1 MSLNVTMF
9 ITNPFVL
16 MFVSVFLGQLL
27 GKVNFGRFKL
37 GSSGGL
43 FTGLIIGWFI
53 YRNYALPYKDL
64 EQMPIYAEKI
74 LEQGVIS
81 KDFFLFTLILFVAAV
96 GLLASKDLDKVLK
109 KYGLK
114 FVILGIV
121 ITFTG
126 AFVTYIMTL
135 ISKGQNLFAISGV
148 YTGALTSSPGLAAAL
163 ESVSIYGKEAES
175 MVGFGYAIGYI
186 PGVLIVILAMQFIPL
201 IFGIDINKE
210 KKEFFKEMYPAKE
223 ECVKDREVQF
233 DLIAFVFVC
242 LFGIFIG
249 NLKIYL
255 GHTINYFNLG
265 TTGGVLISS
274 LLLGYIRKI
283 GFLNFRMNSKVLSV
297 IRELAL
303 SFFLTIVGL
312 RYGYSALTSLT
323 GSGIYLALIALV
335 CGFFSIFAGFIIGRY
350 VFKINWIVLAGALC
364 GGMTSTPGLGAAID
378 ATNCDD
384 VAAGYGATYPFALL
398 GMIVFTIILYKL
410 PIQF

>member
-1 MSLNVTMF
+1 MDFDFITF

-16 MFVSVFLGQLL
+16 MFISIFLGQLL
-27 GKVNFGRFKL
+27 GKVEISRFKL

-74 LEQGVIS
+74 LKQGIVP

-96 GLLASKDLDKVLK
+96 GLLVSKDLDKVLK

-114 FVILGIV
+114 FIFLGFI

-135 ISKGQNLFAISGV
+135 ISKGQNPFAISGI

-163 ESVSIYGKEAES
+163 ESVYIYGKEAES
-175 MVGFGYAIGYI
+175 MVGFGYAVGYV

-201 IFGIDINKE
+201 IFGIDINE
-210 KKEFFKEMYPAKE
+210 EKEMFIKE
-223 ECVKDREVQF
+223 MHSFEKESKKDKEVQF
-233 DLIAFVFVC
+233 DLIAFIFVC
-242 LFGIFIG
+242 LFGVFIG
-249 NLKIYL
+249 KIKIYF
-255 GHTINYFNLG
+255 GHTINYFSLG

-274 LLLGYIRKI
+274 LLFGYIGKM
-283 GFLNFRMNSKVLSV
+283 GSLNFRMDSKILSV

-312 RYGYSALTSLT
+312 RYGYSAVTSLA
-323 GSGIYLALIALV
+323 GSGVYLALIALV
-335 CGFFSIFAGFIIGRY
+335 CGFSAIFVGFIIGRY
-350 VFKINWIVLAGALC
+350 IFKINWIILAGALC

-378 ATNCDD
+378 ATKCDD

-410 PIQF
+410 PIKF